1 MARLDQPLFG
11 SEATGPLARVLFFRR
26 TDPTPSVARAP
37 GLPFRSSAS
46 QLFQRAAFSAARSL
60 WLELSP
66 ASRATYAAAHP
77 PGMTGYNFFLFLTMV
92 PGRSFFGFAVLGDDA
107 YFDWSSQWQPTLDDF
122 ILSFPYALDFFPVIL
137 DGRHSVSALLFNSIF
152 SVLTSHELALINS
165 SIP

>member
-26 TDPTPSVARAP
+26 SDPTPSVARAP
-37 GLPFRSSAS
+37 ALPFRSSAS

-92 PGRSFFGFAVLGDDA
+92 PGRSFFGFATPGDNSFYSWD
-107 YFDWSSQWQPTLDDF
+107 SQWQPTIDDF
-122 ILSFPYALDFFPVIL
+122 LLSFPYALDFFPVIL
-137 DGRHSVSALLFNSIF
+137 DGRHSISALLFNTIF
-152 SVLTSHELALINS
+152 SVLTSHQLRLINCP
-165 SIP
+165 I